1 MVVPFG
7 SARERRSRTTY
18 RPTVT
23 LEGSTH
29 VDTFTGTTS
38 SFSRTAS
45 GKVAVVAV
53 VRQATGLLTAAAA
66 TPPGELFTSNGV
78 TMRRSALSSTPGRP
92 HARIWA
98 EDPAPAS
105 AVTLPAKR
113 KQRSRH
119 EITPGDPHPIDIA
132 SRGTTHAG

>member
-1 MVVPFG
+1 MVVPFR
-7 SARERRSRTTY
+7 SALERRSRTTTY

-23 LEGSTH
+23 PEESTH
-29 VDTFTGTTS
+29 VDTVFTGTTS

-98 EDPAPAS
+98 EDPGTSIRRDLTREEETAFPPRDHS
-105 AVTLPAKR
+105 R
-113 KQRSRH
+113 RSTPDRH
-119 EITPGDPHPIDIA
+119 
-132 SRGTTHAG
+132 R